1 MPVDGNGSESE
12 RTLPLKNTL
21 TLAIWKVELQLLPP
35 LVEVNASMLFP
46 RNGTTT
52 VPFGST
58 RGSAPEPV
66 ELSAVPTPALQVKP
80 PSWEVL
86 IWMRPVLNAWSHSE

>member
-1 MPVDGNGSESE
+1 MPVDGKGRESARE
-12 RTLPLKNTL
+12 EPLKNTL
-21 TLAIWKVELQLLPP
+21 TGAIWKVVLQLLPP

-58 RGSAPEPV
+58 SGSAPEPPDWFP
-66 ELSAVPTPALQVKP
+66 VPIPALQVNP
-80 PSWEVL
+80 PSCEVL
-86 IWMRPVLNAWSHSE
+86 IWMRPVLNAWSHSA

>member
-1 MPVDGNGSESE
+1 MPVDGKGRESA
-12 RTLPLKNTL
+12 RTLPLPNTL
-21 TLAIWKVELQLLPP
+21 TGAIWKVELQLLPP

-58 RGSAPEPV
+58 RGSAPEPPDW
-66 ELSAVPTPALQVKP
+66 LLVPMPALQVSP

-86 IWMRPVLNAWSHSE
+86 IWMRPVLNAWSHSA